1 MVPDF
6 YGDSPYFGFLLVLF
20 FLIAFPV
27 LGTMGICAVVAGL
40 LRGLRW
46 WRGALLGLPVG
57 VANIVLGFMV
67 ALKITRYVPFEN
79 DFLEVMLPYV
89 ATMLVT
95 SSIPGLGMVA
105 WNFWRRRHVA
115 VEQTTP

>member
-27 LGTMGICAVVAGL
+27 LGTMGICAFVAGL

-46 WRGALLGLPVG
+46 WWGALLGLPVG

-67 ALKITRYVPFEN
+67 ALKITRYVPLDN

-95 SSIPGLGMVA
+95 SSIPVLGMVA
-105 WNFWRRRHVA
+105 WSFLRRKHIA
-115 VEQTTP
+115 VGPESP